1 MMMIKNLKKFLKV
14 DGNFQFTIIM
24 IVFAITGSLTLF
36 LSDYLL
42 IILNITKES
51 MSIYIFWFLRV
62 LIIFP
67 VYQILL
73 IIIGTLF
80 GQFNYFW
87 SFEKKF
93 LRRIGIKF
101 N

>member
-1 MMMIKNLKKFLKV
+1 MMIKNLKKFLKV
-14 DGNFQFTIIM
+14 ESNFQFTIIM

-42 IILNITKES
+42 IIFSITKES
-51 MSIYIFWFLRV
+51 MNIYVFWALRI

-67 VYQILL
+67 IYQVLL

>member
-1 MMMIKNLKKFLKV
+1 MII
-14 DGNFQFTIIM
+14 IIM

-36 LSDYLL
+36 LSNYLL
-42 IILNITKES
+42 IVLNITKES
-51 MSIYIFWFLRV
+51 MNIYIFWSLRV

-67 VYQILL
+67 IYQILL

-93 LRRIGIKF
+93 LRRIGIKL

>member
-1 MMMIKNLKKFLKV
+1 MIKGLKKFLKV
-14 DGNFQFTIIM
+14 ESSFQFIVIM

-42 IILNITKES
+42 IIFNLTKES
-51 MSIYIFWFLRV
+51 MNIYIFWFLRI

>member
-1 MMMIKNLKKFLKV
+1 MIKNLKKFLKV
-14 DGNFQFTIIM
+14 KDNLQLTIIM

-51 MSIYIFWFLRV
+51 MNIYIFWFLRI

>member
-1 MMMIKNLKKFLKV
+1 MMIKNLKKFLKV
-14 DGNFQFTIIM
+14 KDNLQLTIIM

-51 MSIYIFWFLRV
+51 MNIYIFWFLRI